1 MNLPIPASLGK
12 CVTSHI
18 QYNNIIIFFFLFS
31 FFSCKKKDRFDV
43 QALKAAAW
51 TKQAEARKA
60 VKSIHQAA
68 PDL

>member
-43 QALKAAAW
+43 QALKAAA
-51 TKQAEARKA
+51 
-60 VKSIHQAA
+60 
-68 PDL
+68 